1 MFSGVSLAKAYS
13 PLTARE
19 LSSGEHAQRQ
29 AEGTPEGLPEA
40 KAAHVPEAPGPD
52 PDPTALKVDR
62 AALRV
67 RIPAVAGAMLPPGA
81 RPATPTVPQ
90 ATEAPP
96 TQGSDQPAAE
106 EAPIAP
112 EATQLAPSTQ
122 ASEVPLWSQE
132 AEDAGEPS
140 ETPAEEQPAEPA
152 AGADDE
158 TPM

>member
-1 MFSGVSLAKAYS
+1 M
-13 PLTARE
+13 
-19 LSSGEHAQRQ
+19 SSGEHAQRQ

-52 PDPTALKVDR
+52 PDPTALKVDP
-62 AALRV
+62 AA
-67 RIPAVAGAMLPPGA
+67 
-81 RPATPTVPQ
+81 
-90 ATEAPP
+90 
-96 TQGSDQPAAE
+96 QPAAE
-106 EAPIAP
+106 QAPIAP
-112 EATQLAPSTQ
+112 EATQRAPSTQ